1 MKVLIVR
8 FSSIG
13 DIVLTTPVVRCIK
26 QQLPGVELHYLT
38 KPGFKQILA
47 PNPYIDKIYT
57 LQDSLSVTA
66 KVLRAEKYDF
76 IVDLHNNQR
85 TLALKAL
92 LRRPGRSFYKMNLEK
107 WLMVQF
113 KVNKLSPLHI
123 VDRYLAAAKPLGITN
138 DGQGLDHFILEKD
151 VVDISVLP
159 ETHRKGYI
167 ALVIG
172 AKHNTKKLPEH
183 KLITLCQQLHYP
195 IVLLGGPEDKAQ
207 GEAIAKAGT
216 HVYNACGGFSLAGSA
231 SLVQQADLVISHD
244 TGLMHIAAAMKKPIL
259 SVWGNTI
266 PEFGMY
272 PYYGEVE
279 VTGSK
284 MFEVKDLS
292 CRPCSKIGYM
302 QCPKKHFKCMEQ
314 QNIDAIVQQAM
325 QLLTPPLLS

>member
-26 QQLPGVELHYLT
+26 QQVPGVELHYLT
-38 KPGFKQILA
+38 KPSFKQILE
-47 PNPYIDKIYT
+47 PNPYIDKIHT
-57 LQDSLSVTA
+57 LESSLSATA
-66 KVLRAEKYDF
+66 KILRAEQFDF

-85 TLALKAL
+85 TIALKAL
-92 LRRPGRSFYKMNLEK
+92 LRRPSKAFYKMNLEK

-123 VDRYLAAAKPLGITN
+123 VDRYLEAAKPLGVTN
-138 DGQGLDHFILEKD
+138 DGKGLDHFINKKD
-151 VVDISVLP
+151 VVDIAVLP

-183 KLITLCQQLHYP
+183 KLIALCQKLHYP
-195 IVLLGGPEDKAQ
+195 IILLGGPEDKAQ
-207 GEAIAKAGT
+207 GDAIAKTGT
-216 HVYNACGGFSLAGSA
+216 HIYNACGGFSLAGSA
-231 SLVQQADLVISHD
+231 SLVQQAQLVISHD

-272 PYYGEVE
+272 PYYGDVK
-279 VTGSK
+279 VTGSQ
-284 MFEVKDLS
+284 MFEVKDLK

-302 QCPKKHFKCMEQ
+302 QCPKGHFNCMEQ
-314 QNIDAIVQQAM
+314 QNIEAIGQQAM
-325 QLLTPPLLS
+325 QLLNLPT